1 MPPTSSEIKHI
12 IIVDKQSHWRHFS
25 EEALATRGYAVHL
38 QDNYHYPPPIAQT
51 QKPALVILG
60 CATIG
65 QQELKLIERVVANK
79 HHLIVLCTALPRA
92 IMRAIFLKGA
102 DDVVDRPY
110 DVDDFVTLI
119 EQVLE
124 SIESRNTYQVVK
136 KEGMS

>member
-1 MPPTSSEIKHI
+1 MSQNAEIRHIVIIDKH
-12 IIVDKQSHWRHFS
+12 SHWRQFS
-25 EEALATRGYAVHL
+25 EEALAARGYAVHL

-65 QQELKLIERVVANK
+65 QKELKLIERVVAHK
-79 HHLIVLCTALPRA
+79 HHLIVLCTALPRD
-92 IMRAIFLKGA
+92 IMRAVFLKGA

-110 DVDDFVTLI
+110 GVDDFVTII

-124 SIESRNTYQVVK
+124 SIESRNTYQVMK
-136 KEGMS
+136 KEGML